1 MRISECG
8 LDPFER
14 DDGIHPHSGHD
25 PDPPYNS
32 YLRSNNLG
40 GDNPWEEWANSA
52 SDDNG
57 DLAALGLSFR
67 KFPTPN

>member
-1 MRISECG
+1 MRISDCG
-8 LDPFER
+8 LDPFKR

-40 GDNPWEEWANSA
+40 GDNPWE
-52 SDDNG
+52 NG
-57 DLAALGLSFR
+57 QIQPRMTMVIL
-67 KFPTPN
+67 PYWV

>member
-8 LDPFER
+8 FDPFER

-57 DLAALGLSFR
+57 DLAALGLSLR
-67 KFPTPN
+67 RFPTPN